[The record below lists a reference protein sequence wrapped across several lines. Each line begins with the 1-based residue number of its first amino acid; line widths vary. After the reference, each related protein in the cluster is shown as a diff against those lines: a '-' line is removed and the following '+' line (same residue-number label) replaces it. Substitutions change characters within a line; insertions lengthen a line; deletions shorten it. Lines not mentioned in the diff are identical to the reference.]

1 MLLLAA
7 MSTACT
13 RSDEDR
19 VRRRLDELAQNV
31 SIEDRETPLIRQAR
45 AARLT
50 TYMTP
55 DATIDVGAPFSPV
68 AGRDAALRVV
78 AEVRVPA
85 GGVTVEFTEVRVTVD
100 TRTRRALATV
110 TAALTAGAA
119 FGGEGLEMRELD
131 MVFSEIGGEWLVE
144 QVRPAGM

>member
-1 MLLLAA
+1 
-7 MSTACT
+7 
-13 RSDEDR
+13 
-19 VRRRLDELAQNV
+19 
-31 SIEDRETPLIRQAR
+31 
-45 AARLT
+45 
-50 TYMTP
+50 
-55 DATIDVGAPFSPV
+55 
-68 AGRDAALRVV
+68 
-78 AEVRVPA
+78 VPA

-119 FGGEGLEMRELD
+119 FCGEGLEMRERD